1 MPLIWGIHSGDG
13 SSYYLLRMIRVARL
27 LLKDIHQGLMGTNS
41 RLNPKLQDHARDVD
55 LIVSK
60 DGAGAMKQTE
70 SDGI

>member
-1 MPLIWGIHSGDG
+1 
-13 SSYYLLRMIRVARL
+13 
-27 LLKDIHQGLMGTNS
+27 MGTNS